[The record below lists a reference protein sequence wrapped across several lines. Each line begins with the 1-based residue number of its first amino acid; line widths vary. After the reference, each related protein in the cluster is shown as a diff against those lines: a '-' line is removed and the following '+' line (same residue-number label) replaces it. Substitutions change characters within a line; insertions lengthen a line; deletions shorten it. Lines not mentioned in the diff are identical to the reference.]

1 MTKNYSEQE
10 IKKMVGSYYKSGT
23 IDSGQTVFVKE
34 TNKKVKSM
42 ISKIKDLYKNGDW
55 YKESLEIQFQT
66 PIKLPIEITKEM
78 NYHIGYVS
86 DTLYEYFDDNFNLQL
101 FGFDDGIMIHSL
113 IVREDKKGKGIGT
126 DIMNKLYDIS
136 EDMEVPLY
144 LIPFPAGDNFE
155 QSKIYDIINPLK
167 KWYDK
172 IGFGHLTDRG
182 MIWCN
187 Y

>member
-1 MTKNYSEQE
+1 MLKEYSEQE

-42 ISKIKDLYKNGDW
+42 ISKIKSYYSKGTW
-55 YKESLEIQFQT
+55 YKKSLPLQFT
-66 PIKLPIEITKEM
+66 NPIKLPIEITEEM

-86 DTLYEYFDDNFNLQL
+86 DTLYEYTDDNFKLQI
-101 FGFDDGIMIHSL
+101 FGFDDGIMVHSL
-113 IVREDKKGKGIGT
+113 IVNKDKQGNGIGT
-126 DIMNKLYDIS
+126 AVMDKLYDIS
-136 EDMEVPLY
+136 EEMEIPLY
-144 LIPFPAGDNFE
+144 LIPFPAEDNFE

-167 KWYDK
+167 KWYKK
-172 IGFGHLTDRG
+172 IGFGHLTDRIL
-182 MIWCN
+182 IWCN